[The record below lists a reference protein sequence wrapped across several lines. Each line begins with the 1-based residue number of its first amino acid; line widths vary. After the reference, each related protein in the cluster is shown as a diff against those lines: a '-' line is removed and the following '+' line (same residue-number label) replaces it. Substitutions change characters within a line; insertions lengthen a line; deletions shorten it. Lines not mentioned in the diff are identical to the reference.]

1 MPSDLSKRERK
12 IARAL
17 IEQSVEKEFETGL
30 KEAEAILV
38 GWKNKKLS
46 SREAFHKLRD
56 HMNDFRKYLARRY
69 DDRNTS
75 HSTLLIAAILKDGY
89 ITEED
94 IKDFSEEAKEQ
105 IKRTIRFCQENDD
118 VNK

>member
-1 MPSDLSKRERK
+1 
-12 IARAL
+12 
-17 IEQSVEKEFETGL
+17 
-30 KEAEAILV
+30 
-38 GWKNKKLS
+38 
-46 SREAFHKLRD
+46 
-56 HMNDFRKYLARRY
+56 MNDFRKYLARRY

-105 IKRTIRFCQENDD
+105 IKRTIRFC
-118 VNK
+118 

>member
-17 IEQSVEKEFETGL
+17 TEQSVEKEFETGL
-30 KEAEAILV
+30 NEAEAILTE
-38 GWKNKKLS
+38 WKNKKLTG
-46 SREAFHKLRD
+46 REAFHKLRD

-105 IKRTIRFCQENDD
+105 IHRTIKFWEED
-118 VNK
+118 K